1 MASAPSRPLILLV
14 VGALQIPLL
23 LAALPARAAS
33 ALAAWALGSDG
44 VLQLR
49 TSRGA
54 RLEAFFQPADGAQGA
69 KVWIDF

>member
-14 VGALQIPLL
+14 VGALQIPLV

-49 TSRGA
+49 T
-54 RLEAFFQPADGAQGA
+54 
-69 KVWIDF
+69 